1 MWRGSSLFI
10 SDTKAWACF
19 LMILQFC
26 ISDFALLTIVATEGA
41 KGATDHGGDADMFKN
56 CEI

>member
-1 MWRGSSLFI
+1 MRRGSSLFI

-26 ISDFALLTIVATEGA
+26 ISDFALFTIMATEGA

-56 CEI
+56 S